1 MYINNIQD
9 SGGIG
14 PIKGP
19 AQRPVEPQKDK
30 PTYPGKVESQK
41 DRADLTPV
49 NQENS
54 RTLEASKLLLE
65 SIPDVR
71 LDKIELAR
79 RRLADGFYDQPEIRA
94 EIAARMIS
102 DPEVNPALNKLSAGE
117 TEKIRERLQ
126 SGYYDKP
133 EIREDI
139 AKGMIDDALEE

>member
-1 MYINNIQD
+1 MYINSIQD
-9 SGGIG
+9 GEGIG
-14 PIKGP
+14 PLKGP

-30 PTYPGKVESQK
+30 PTYPGKVEPQK
-41 DRADLTPV
+41 DRADLNAT
-49 NQENS
+49 NQVNS

-94 EIAARMIS
+94 EIAAGMIS
-102 DPEVNPALNKLSAGE
+102 DPESNPALSKLSAEE
-117 TEKIRERLQ
+117 TEEIGKRLQ
-126 SGYYDKP
+126 SGYYDNP

-139 AKGMIDDALEE
+139 AKGMIDDAL